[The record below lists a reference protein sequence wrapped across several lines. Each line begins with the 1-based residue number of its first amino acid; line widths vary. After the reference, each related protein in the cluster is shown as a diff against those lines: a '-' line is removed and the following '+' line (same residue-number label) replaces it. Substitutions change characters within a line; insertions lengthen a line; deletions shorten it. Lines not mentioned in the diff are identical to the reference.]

1 MFLLKTIFDLERDG
15 DKGYKINMVRKE
27 DKIISLT
34 ILNKETGFKI
44 IIYDSFLLLPASL
57 NKLAKSFGLNCKLNF
72 DVLSN
77 DDADLTNIEFINNLL
92 EYNRYDC
99 KLLYDILTKFQSEI
113 ANLFRVSIKNVPTLP
128 SLAFKIF
135 RTNFMKD
142 SKIAITSLED
152 YREISK
158 GYRGGAVDVY
168 KPEGENLFYYDV
180 NSLYPYV
187 MKEFD
192 YPVGATSYFSGK
204 KELDNIFGIVYAKV
218 KAPDNMN
225 VPILLIKNRQTNNK
239 TIAPLGS

>member
-1 MFLLKTIFDLERDG
+1 M
-15 DKGYKINMVRKE
+15 NRKE
-27 DKIISLT
+27 DKIISLV
-34 ILNKETGFKI
+34 IANLDTGFKI
-44 IIYDSFLLLPASL
+44 TIYDSFLLLPKSL
-57 NKLAKSFGLNCKLNF
+57 SKLALSFGLDSKLDF
-72 DVLSN
+72 DVLSSDTAN
-77 DDADLTNIEFINNLL
+77 LTDIGFKEKLL
-92 EYNRYDC
+92 EYNKYDC
-99 KLLYDILTKFQSEI
+99 KLLYDILIKFQAEI
-113 ANLFRVSIKNVPTLP
+113 ASLFKISIKNVPTLP

-142 SKIAITSLED
+142 NKLAITSLED